1 MRKYCNC
8 NAHLLDVFYPFIFL
22 SRYSDA
28 DIPVYFL
35 KAIENKDKYQEEG
48 KFIAWIK
55 VVAQNMAKDM
65 FKSAYFQNSC
75 LSSNIDDFQLED
87 KKQTA
92 LEVQLQKERQKTI
105 LKAVDSLPSKMR
117 DVIYFYEFEEL
128 SYEETAKKL
137 GISIGTVKSRLFNAR
152 EILSQKLSH
161 LKGE

>member
-1 MRKYCNC
+1 MSYTFNEVRLKVRSVIKRVTGFVSED
-8 NAHLLDVFYPFIFL
+8 LEQEVFL
-22 SRYSDA
+22 R
-28 DIPVYFL
+28 
-35 KAIENKDKYQEEG
+35 AIENKDKYQEEG

-105 LKAVDSLPSKMR
+105 LKAVDSLPVKMR

-152 EILSQKLSH
+152 EILSQKLSP